1 MTCRVSTRPPVP
13 DAAGAG
19 RRAWRGEVAMA
30 FLLPAPGIEIEQAR
44 FLAWCRE
51 QMANYKVP
59 RRVRVLE
66 SMPLNAAGKV
76 TKNVLRE
83 WAGIGAE

>member
-1 MTCRVSTRPPVP
+1 V
-13 DAAGAG
+13 
-19 RRAWRGEVAMA
+19 
-30 FLLPAPGIEIEQAR
+30 IEQTQ
-44 FLAWCRE
+44 FIAWCRE

-59 RRVRVLE
+59 RRVQVLQ

-83 WAGIGAE
+83 WAEIGAD